1 MKFEGTAVAMVTP
14 FTANNEI
21 NEESLRS
28 NINFLIEN
36 GVDGLLAAGTTG
48 ESATINHDE
57 QKRLI
62 DILVDEVNGR
72 VTTFAGAGSN
82 STNEALNLVKHAKNA
97 DADFA
102 LVITPYYNKP
112 QEHGLIQHYKLIN
125 DSIDMPIVLY
135 NVPSRTGVDMSVES
149 ILKIAEFNNVVG
161 IKEANPNVDKTS
173 AIYKSLICNDLE
185 DKFFILSGNDDL
197 TIPLM
202 SVGAKGVVSVVAN
215 VDPYR
220 TSQMVNSFKNG
231 DIKKAKD
238 LHFKLYN
245 LMKVLFIESN
255 PVPTKYALNLMG
267 KPVGNVRLPLG
278 PLTKEHEQDIK
289 NCLKE
294 LGLVKL

>member
-14 FTANNEI
+14 FTANNKI
-21 NEESLRS
+21 DEETFRS

-48 ESATINHDE
+48 ESATITYNE
-57 QKRLI
+57 QKTLI

-72 VTTFAGAGSN
+72 VATFAGAGSN
-82 STNEALNLVKHAKNA
+82 STNEALNLVKYANNA
-97 DADFA
+97 GADFA

-125 DSIDMPIVLY
+125 NFADMPIVVY

-149 ILKIAEFNNVVG
+149 IIEIASLNNIVG

-173 AIYKSLICNDLE
+173 AIYKSLINNDLE

-197 TIPLM
+197 IVPLM
-202 SVGAKGVVSVVAN
+202 SIGAKGVVSVVAN

-220 TSQMVNSFKNG
+220 ISQMVNSFKNG
-231 DIKKAKD
+231 DIKKAKG
-238 LHFKLYN
+238 LHFTLYD

-267 KPVGNVRLPLG
+267 KHVGNVRLPLV
-278 PLTKEHEQDIK
+278 PLTTEHKQDIE

-294 LGLVKL
+294 LGLV